1 MAKIFNSTLDE
12 KAGYVFNEDGDIAVV
27 DKKTGE
33 SMQINF
39 GPQEV
44 LDDAS
49 KAYIKNDIY
58 VPEVEVEVAKPEP
71 EMEVEC
77 NCNGYCGD
85 HNCICQSESC
95 EECKEEVEVETAK
108 PETDDRKVKEP
119 IKTIEPEEVEV
130 EDDIKHQLEA
140 KDFGE
145 YLIVIGDYAEKDF
158 DVFVGTKAELNDHI
172 AELHLHQTPKVYIL
186 KQLPVRTKY
195 EVL

>member
-12 KAGYVFNEDGDIAVV
+12 KAGYIFNEDGDIAVV

-33 SMQINF
+33 SIQINF

-49 KAYIKNDIY
+49 KAYIKNDVY
-58 VPEVEVEVAKPEP
+58 VP
-71 EMEVEC
+71 
-77 NCNGYCGD
+77 
-85 HNCICQSESC
+85 
-95 EECKEEVEVETAK
+95 EVEVETAK
-108 PETDDRKVKEP
+108 PETNDRKVKQP

>member
-33 SMQINF
+33 SIQINF

-49 KAYIKNDIY
+49 KAYIKNDVY
-58 VPEVEVEVAKPEP
+58 VP
-71 EMEVEC
+71 
-77 NCNGYCGD
+77 
-85 HNCICQSESC
+85 
-95 EECKEEVEVETAK
+95 EVEVETAK

-145 YLIVIGDYAEKDF
+145 YLIVIGDYTEKDF

>member
-12 KAGYVFNEDGDIAVV
+12 KAGYIFNEDGDIAVV
-27 DKKTGE
+27 NKKTGE
-33 SMQINF
+33 SIQINF

-49 KAYIKNDIY
+49 KAYIKNDVY
-58 VPEVEVEVAKPEP
+58 V
-71 EMEVEC
+71 
-77 NCNGYCGD
+77 
-85 HNCICQSESC
+85 Q
-95 EECKEEVEVETAK
+95 EVEVETAK
-108 PETDDRKVKEP
+108 PETDDRKAKEP

>member
-12 KAGYVFNEDGDIAVV
+12 KAGYIFNEDGDITVV
-27 DKKTGE
+27 NKKTGE
-33 SMQINF
+33 SIQINF

-58 VPEVEVEVAKPEP
+58 MPEVEVEVAKSEP

-95 EECKEEVEVETAK
+95 EECKEEIEVA
-108 PETDDRKVKEP
+108 
-119 IKTIEPEEVEV
+119 
-130 EDDIKHQLEA
+130 DDIKHQLGA

-145 YLIVIGDYAEKDF
+145 YLIVIGDYTEKDF

>member
-12 KAGYVFNEDGDIAVV
+12 KAGYIFNEDGDIAVV

-33 SMQINF
+33 SIQINF

-49 KAYIKNDIY
+49 KAYIKNDVY
-58 VPEVEVEVAKPEP
+58 VP
-71 EMEVEC
+71 
-77 NCNGYCGD
+77 
-85 HNCICQSESC
+85 
-95 EECKEEVEVETAK
+95 EVEVETAK
-108 PETDDRKVKEP
+108 PETDDRKAKEP

-145 YLIVIGDYAEKDF
+145 YLIVIGDYTEKDF
-158 DVFVGTKAELNDHI
+158 DVFVGTKAELNNHI

>member
-1 MAKIFNSTLDE
+1 MVKIFNSTLDE
-12 KAGYVFNEDGDIAVV
+12 KAGYIFNEDGDIAVV
-27 DKKTGE
+27 NKKTGE

-95 EECKEEVEVETAK
+95 EECKEEIEVA
-108 PETDDRKVKEP
+108 
-119 IKTIEPEEVEV
+119 
-130 EDDIKHQLEA
+130 DDIKHQLGA

-145 YLIVIGDYAEKDF
+145 YLIVIGDYTEKDF
-158 DVFVGTKAELNDHI
+158 DVFVGTKAELNNHI

>member
-12 KAGYVFNEDGDIAVV
+12 KAGYIFNEDGDIAVV
-27 DKKTGE
+27 NKKTGE

-95 EECKEEVEVETAK
+95 EECKEEIEVA
-108 PETDDRKVKEP
+108 
-119 IKTIEPEEVEV
+119 
-130 EDDIKHQLEA
+130 DDIKHQLGA

-145 YLIVIGDYAEKDF
+145 YLIVIGDYTEKDF

>member
-58 VPEVEVEVAKPEP
+58 VPEVEVE
-71 EMEVEC
+71 
-77 NCNGYCGD
+77 
-85 HNCICQSESC
+85 
-95 EECKEEVEVETAK
+95 TAK

-145 YLIVIGDYAEKDF
+145 YLIVIGDYTEKDF

>member
-33 SMQINF
+33 SIQINF

-49 KAYIKNDIY
+49 KAYIKNDVY
-58 VPEVEVEVAKPEP
+58 VP
-71 EMEVEC
+71 
-77 NCNGYCGD
+77 
-85 HNCICQSESC
+85 
-95 EECKEEVEVETAK
+95 EVEVETAK
-108 PETDDRKVKEP
+108 PETDDRKAKEL

-145 YLIVIGDYAEKDF
+145 YLIVIGDYTEKDF

>member
-27 DKKTGE
+27 NKKTGE

-49 KAYIKNDIY
+49 KAYIKNDVY
-58 VPEVEVEVAKPEP
+58 VP
-71 EMEVEC
+71 
-77 NCNGYCGD
+77 
-85 HNCICQSESC
+85 
-95 EECKEEVEVETAK
+95 EVEVETAK
-108 PETDDRKVKEP
+108 PETDDRKAKEP
-119 IKTIEPEEVEV
+119 IKTIKPEEVEV

>member
-12 KAGYVFNEDGDIAVV
+12 KAGYTFNEDGDIAVV
-27 DKKTGE
+27 DKETGE

-49 KAYIKNDIY
+49 KAYIKNDVYI
-58 VPEVEVEVAKPEP
+58 PEAK
-71 EMEVEC
+71 VEC
-77 NCNGYCGD
+77 SCNSYCGD
-85 HNCICQSESC
+85 YNCICQSESC
-95 EECKEEVEVETAK
+95 EECKEEIEVA
-108 PETDDRKVKEP
+108 
-119 IKTIEPEEVEV
+119 
-130 EDDIKHQLEA
+130 DDIKHQLGA

-158 DVFVGTKAELNDHI
+158 DVFVGTKAELNKHI
-172 AELHLHQTPKVYIL
+172 EELHLHETPKVYAL
-186 KQLPVRTKY
+186 KQLQVKTKY

>member
-12 KAGYVFNEDGDIAVV
+12 KAGYIFNEDGDIAVV
-27 DKKTGE
+27 NKKTGE

-49 KAYIKNDIY
+49 KAYIKNDVY
-58 VPEVEVEVAKPEP
+58 VP
-71 EMEVEC
+71 
-77 NCNGYCGD
+77 
-85 HNCICQSESC
+85 
-95 EECKEEVEVETAK
+95 EVEVETAK

-145 YLIVIGDYAEKDF
+145 YLIVIGDYTEKDF

>member
-33 SMQINF
+33 SIQINF

-49 KAYIKNDIY
+49 KAYIKNDVY
-58 VPEVEVEVAKPEP
+58 VPEVEVETTKL
-71 EMEVEC
+71 
-77 NCNGYCGD
+77 
-85 HNCICQSESC
+85 
-95 EECKEEVEVETAK
+95 
-108 PETDDRKVKEP
+108 ETDDRKAKEP

-145 YLIVIGDYAEKDF
+145 YLIVIGDYTEKDF

>member
-33 SMQINF
+33 SIQINF

-49 KAYIKNDIY
+49 KAYIKNDVY
-58 VPEVEVEVAKPEP
+58 VP
-71 EMEVEC
+71 
-77 NCNGYCGD
+77 
-85 HNCICQSESC
+85 
-95 EECKEEVEVETAK
+95 EVEVETAK
-108 PETDDRKVKEP
+108 PETDDRKAKEP

>member
-49 KAYIKNDIY
+49 KAYIKNDVY
-58 VPEVEVEVAKPEP
+58 VP
-71 EMEVEC
+71 
-77 NCNGYCGD
+77 
-85 HNCICQSESC
+85 
-95 EECKEEVEVETAK
+95 EVEVETAK

-145 YLIVIGDYAEKDF
+145 YLIVIGDYTEKDF

>member
-12 KAGYVFNEDGDIAVV
+12 KAGYIFNEDGDIAVV
-27 DKKTGE
+27 NKKTGE

-49 KAYIKNDIY
+49 KAYIKNDVY
-58 VPEVEVEVAKPEP
+58 VPEIEVEVAKPEP

-95 EECKEEVEVETAK
+95 EECKEEIEVA
-108 PETDDRKVKEP
+108 
-119 IKTIEPEEVEV
+119 
-130 EDDIKHQLEA
+130 DDIKHQLGA

-172 AELHLHQTPKVYIL
+172 AELHLHQTPKVYAL
-186 KQLPVRTKY
+186 KQLQVRTKY

>member
-12 KAGYVFNEDGDIAVV
+12 KAGYTFNEDGDIAVV
-27 DKKTGE
+27 DKETGE
-33 SMQINF
+33 PMQINF

-49 KAYIKNDIY
+49 KAYIKNDVYI
-58 VPEVEVEVAKPEP
+58 PEVK
-71 EMEVEC
+71 VEC
-77 NCNGYCGD
+77 SCNSYCGD

-95 EECKEEVEVETAK
+95 EECKEEIEVA
-108 PETDDRKVKEP
+108 
-119 IKTIEPEEVEV
+119 
-130 EDDIKHQLEA
+130 DDIKHQLGA

-158 DVFVGTKAELNDHI
+158 DVFVGTKAELNKHI
-172 AELHLHQTPKVYIL
+172 EELHLHETPKVYAL
-186 KQLPVRTKY
+186 KQLQVKTKY

>member
-12 KAGYVFNEDGDIAVV
+12 KAGYIFNEDGDIAVV

-49 KAYIKNDIY
+49 KAYIKNDVY
-58 VPEVEVEVAKPEP
+58 VP
-71 EMEVEC
+71 
-77 NCNGYCGD
+77 
-85 HNCICQSESC
+85 
-95 EECKEEVEVETAK
+95 EVEVETAK

-145 YLIVIGDYAEKDF
+145 YLIVIGDYTEKDF

>member
-12 KAGYVFNEDGDIAVV
+12 KAGYTFNEDGDIAVV
-27 DKKTGE
+27 DKETGE

-49 KAYIKNDIY
+49 KAYIKNDVYI
-58 VPEVEVEVAKPEP
+58 PEVK
-71 EMEVEC
+71 VEC
-77 NCNGYCGD
+77 SCNSYCGD

-95 EECKEEVEVETAK
+95 EECKEEIEVA
-108 PETDDRKVKEP
+108 
-119 IKTIEPEEVEV
+119 
-130 EDDIKHQLEA
+130 DDIKHQLEA

-158 DVFVGTKAELNDHI
+158 DVFVGTKAELNKHI
-172 AELHLHQTPKVYIL
+172 EELHLHETPKVYAL
-186 KQLPVRTKY
+186 KQLQVKTKY

>member
-49 KAYIKNDIY
+49 KAYIKNDMY
-58 VPEVEVEVAKPEP
+58 VP
-71 EMEVEC
+71 
-77 NCNGYCGD
+77 
-85 HNCICQSESC
+85 
-95 EECKEEVEVETAK
+95 EVEVETAK
-108 PETDDRKVKEP
+108 PETNDRKVKEP